1 MGRTRWAFR
10 APVSYKQ
17 LDEREVQRMF
27 DTMLSRD
34 MQQTL
39 GHFRRTVDQL
49 FENFYGSGSRFAA
62 ANGGNQNGSEY
73 AFTPVIESGW
83 NENELLLRA
92 IVPGVTQDSL
102 KVSAQSNQLILEGER
117 KAPEGWSSG
126 AYPQIAYG
134 KFYASVPLPHNL
146 NVDQIKCQL
155 HDGVL
160 DIRVPVAEGMKP
172 RQIPI
177 ESAKSQKAI
186 AA

>member
-1 MGRTRWAFR
+1 M
-10 APVSYKQ
+10 
-17 LDEREVQRMF
+17 L
-27 DTMLSRD
+27 DTMFSRE

-39 GHFRRTVDQL
+39 DHFRRTVDQL
-49 FENFYGSGSRFAA
+49 FNNFYGSGSRLGA
-62 ANGGNQNGSEY
+62 ANGSQNGSEY
-73 AFTPVIESGW
+73 TFSPVIESGW

-102 KVSAQSNQLILEGER
+102 KVSVQSNQLILEGER
-117 KAPEGWSSG
+117 KAPEGWTSG

-134 KFYASVPLPHNL
+134 KFYTSVPLPQNL
-146 NVDQIKCQL
+146 KVDQVNCRL

-160 DIRVPVAEGMKP
+160 DIHVPVAEGMKP

-177 ESAKSQKAI
+177 ESAKPQKAI

>member
-1 MGRTRWAFR
+1 
-10 APVSYKQ
+10 
-17 LDEREVQRMF
+17 MF

-34 MQQTL
+34 VRQTL
-39 GHFRRTVDQL
+39 DHFRRTVDQL
-49 FENFYGSGSRFAA
+49 FDNFYGSGRAA
-62 ANGGNQNGSEY
+62 VNSGSQDGTRH

-92 IVPGVTQDSL
+92 IVPGVTQDTL
-102 KVSAQSNQLILEGER
+102 KVSVQSHQLILEGER
-117 KAPEGWSSG
+117 KAPEGWTSG

-134 KFYASVPLPHNL
+134 NFYASFPLPQNL

-160 DIRVPVAEGMKP
+160 DIRIPVAEEMKP

-186 AA
+186 PA

>member
-1 MGRTRWAFR
+1 
-10 APVSYKQ
+10 
-17 LDEREVQRMF
+17 MF

-34 MQQTL
+34 MRQTL
-39 GHFRRTVDQL
+39 DHFRRSVDQL
-49 FENFYGSGSRFAA
+49 FDNFYGSGSRSTTT
-62 ANGGNQNGSEY
+62 NGSQNGSEY
-73 AFTPVIESGW
+73 VFTPVIESGW

-92 IVPGVTQDSL
+92 IVPGVTQENL
-102 KVSAQSNQLILEGER
+102 KVTVQSNQLILEGER
-117 KAPEGWSSG
+117 KAPEGWTAG

-134 KFYASVPLPHNL
+134 KFYASVPLPQ
-146 NVDQIKCQL
+146 NVNVEQLKCQL

-160 DIRVPVAEGMKP
+160 DIRVPVAESMKP

>member
-1 MGRTRWAFR
+1 
-10 APVSYKQ
+10 
-17 LDEREVQRMF
+17 MF

-34 MQQTL
+34 MHQTL
-39 GHFRRTVDQL
+39 DHFRRTVDQL
-49 FENFYGSGSRFAA
+49 FDNFYGSGSRFAA
-62 ANGGNQNGSEY
+62 SSGSQNGSEY

-83 NENELLLRA
+83 NEHELLLRA

-117 KAPEGWSSG
+117 KAPEGWTSG
-126 AYPQIAYG
+126 AYPQMAYG
-134 KFYASVPLPHNL
+134 KFYASVPLPQNL
-146 NVDQIKCQL
+146 NVDQVKCQL

-160 DIRVPVAEGMKP
+160 DIRIPVAEGMKP

-177 ESAKSQKAI
+177 ESAQSQKAI

>member
-1 MGRTRWAFR
+1 
-10 APVSYKQ
+10 
-17 LDEREVQRMF
+17 MF

-34 MQQTL
+34 MRQTL
-39 GHFRRTVDQL
+39 DHFRPTVDQL
-49 FENFYGSGSRFAA
+49 FDNFYSSGSRMTTL
-62 ANGGNQNGSEY
+62 NGGSQNGSEY
-73 AFTPVIESGW
+73 SFTPVIESGW

-92 IVPGVTQDSL
+92 IVPGVTQDNL
-102 KVSAQSNQLILEGER
+102 KVTAQSNQFILEGER
-117 KAPEGWSSG
+117 KAPEGWTSG

-134 KFYASVPLPHNL
+134 KFYAAVPLPQNL

-160 DIRVPVAEGMKP
+160 DIRVPVAEEMKP